1 MPKYFLTISIIAL
14 LSCVSGSVNA
24 VKLDVNG
31 CRVLNKL
38 PKQGVHPRVFFTED
52 EYPLM
57 RKRLNAP
64 KYKEKMD
71 VVIRQAVESAKK
83 NWGEFAELDLSNPTD
98 EQILKY
104 FKSGEGRNQQWGL
117 LSVWAVLE
125 KDTELK
131 QFMAKVITNYG
142 RIILASK
149 ERTIDGPLKFKI
161 WKKNSFDVGVSWTLG
176 SAGYPVAYDV
186 LYNSMSKEQR
196 TIVRDA
202 IAAATKGRKSYG
214 NGMPRG
220 YAASNHYGYHGD
232 LLVMLCAIE
241 GEEGF
246 DKKTYDGI
254 VQVLLDYWDVG
265 FTKAGACHEDGYG
278 PNLGLRA
285 GSRGFL
291 ALARRG
297 HNIFKTEKYRNYLKY
312 VVQEWEPFPGGM
324 FMGGASGGP
333 YGEFY
338 PSSFLIARYM
348 YPESIEANYNLRHV
362 MGDEYERRFRWQG
375 FLDYLLFG
383 TAWKGSV
390 SRETMLKKAK
400 LPLSVFYPVRGKIVA
415 RSDWSSDAL
424 YATFDARPDAH
435 MIGHDK
441 VDRGNFS
448 LSALGRMWAFTGDFH
463 DYDLSTENSLVHIDG
478 KAQAWKAPAV
488 RMLWNSDDGRVAGA
502 AADLKYAYDWEWTP
516 PWPKMS
522 KKFSPLWEPEKNGP
536 LDLGWPEENRT
547 AELPDSINGSETGY
561 AHKNNLHKRP
571 YNVVEKAQRTF
582 FLVRGKHPY
591 VLICDDIKK
600 DDKERLYEW
609 YMQLPLDVKIIS
621 NKGNETVLGDET
633 GKRYLLV
640 RFLQKAKCEARVE
653 DYMARE
659 PKKNK
664 KKPGM
669 VPGLKARRL
678 IGAVNAVEPEFRVML
693 YPFRKGDKMPRI
705 REKGGTYGIGIGTQT
720 HILRNDSGKWM
731 VGGMR

>member
-1 MPKYFLTISIIAL
+1 
-14 LSCVSGSVNA
+14 
-24 VKLDVNG
+24 
-31 CRVLNKL
+31 
-38 PKQGVHPRVFFTED
+38 
-52 EYPLM
+52 M

-104 FKSGEGRNQQWGL
+104 FKSGEGRNQQWAL

-149 ERTIDGPLKFKI
+149 KRAISRKVKGLTGTELNKSFNI

-186 LYNSMSKEQR
+186 LYNSMSQEQR

-202 IAAATKGRKSYG
+202 IAAATTGRKSYG

-254 VQVLLDYWDVG
+254 VQVLRDYWDVG

-297 HNIFKTEKYRNYLKY
+297 HNIFETEKYRNYLKY

-348 YPESIEANYNLRHV
+348 YPESIEANYNLRHI

-463 DYDLSTENSLVHIDG
+463 HFNLSTENSLVHIDG

-488 RMLWNSDDGRVAGA
+488 RFMSHYDDGKTAGA
-502 AADLKYAYDWEWTP
+502 SADLKYAYDWEWTP

-522 KKFSPLWEPEKNGP
+522 RKFASPWEPEKNGP
-536 LDLGWPEENRT
+536 LDLGWPKEHAT
-547 AELPDSINGSETGY
+547 PELPESINGSETGY
-561 AHKNNLHKRP
+561 SHRNNLHRRP
-571 YNVVEKAQRTF
+571 YNVVEKAQRSFT
-582 FLVRGKHPY
+582 LVRGDHPY
-591 VLICDDIKK
+591 VIISDDIRK
-600 DDKERLYEW
+600 DGKPHLYEW
-609 YMQLPLDVKIIS
+609 YMQLPLDVKLLS
-621 NKGNETVLGDET
+621 NKGNQVVLADET
-633 GKRYLLV
+633 GKRFLLV
-640 RFLQKAKCEARVE
+640 RFLQKAKCSIRVE
-653 DYMARE
+653 DYEATKAQK
-659 PKKNK
+659 KKNK
-664 KKPGM
+664 KMDAVMG
-669 VPGLKARRL
+669 RRL
-678 IGAVNAVEPEFRVML
+678 IASATAVEPGFRVMI
-693 YPFRKGDKMPRI
+693 YPFRKGDPMPR
-705 REKGGTYGIGIGTQT
+705 
-720 HILRNDSGKWM
+720 NP
-731 VGGMR
+731 